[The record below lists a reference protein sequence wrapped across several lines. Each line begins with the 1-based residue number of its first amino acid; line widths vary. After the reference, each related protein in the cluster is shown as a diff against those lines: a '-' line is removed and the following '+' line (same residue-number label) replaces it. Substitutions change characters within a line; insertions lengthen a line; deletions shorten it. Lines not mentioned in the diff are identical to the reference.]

1 MHFAHADNNVWS
13 EKYFSTPASPSL
25 QTTAVSPAALGFGI
39 PPFSSPP
46 AQEPTGPVQWNH
58 GNFTWITRWIVFSR
72 SPIYIYSKLHF
83 LSYGCKTKL
92 RGSHALDYL
101 NSIHSF
107 IMHWKGGSLK
117 TQTFLGRKNFWPC
130 LGEESQ
136 PFSGLWLQQFGRSNR
151 VVAQRSSVG
160 LIAGTWRDTRKTFS
174 MDRKSGRFCFSNSQ
188 PLTICD
194 NNHLKTSPRM

>member
-72 SPIYIYSKLHF
+72 SPIYIYPKLHF
-83 LSYGCKTKL
+83 LSYGCKTKF

-130 LGEESQ
+130 IGEESQ

-151 VVAQRSSVG
+151 VVAQSVWS
-160 LIAGTWRDTRKTFS
+160 L
-174 MDRKSGRFCFSNSQ
+174 GRGETPGRLSLCSFHGSEKWT
-188 PLTICD
+188 LLLLKLATAD
-194 NNHLKTSPRM
+194 NLWQ